1 MKYFHS
7 GAGTMISAFGN
18 AGLSSG
24 VSSPLMWSP
33 WKWEMI
39 DDVDLVAVDAGGLQ
53 VGVELPGGALAVLEV
68 RLAGAGVD
76 HDQLRAGVHGARAVR
91 DRDHVRVQ
99 LQIGGSPAPH

>member
-18 AGLSSG
+18 AGLLSG
-24 VSSPLMWSP
+24 VSRPLMWSP
-33 WKWEMI
+33 WKWRDD

-53 VGVELPGGALAVLEV
+53 IGVELAGRALAVLEI

-76 HDQLRAGVHGARAVR
+76 HDQ
-91 DRDHVRVQ
+91 
-99 LQIGGSPAPH
+99 PASRC